1 MGKYLNKKFTL
12 GKKVIL
18 LLFFII
24 SSEQLICAVHN
35 KPFDSLEISLQL
47 TQNVNHNTFHEFYE
61 SKNGGKV
68 SFNTPFYWGNVQAS
82 FKLMPFIDRRE
93 NNANFIILQPD
104 IKWGKNIYLSD
115 KITWFNSV
123 GIGIDIFYFANKKF
137 SSIDGILLSFTE
149 KTESE
154 IVLSFSSKI
163 SHPLNNNIY
172 LNLEFSNDIIFTY
185 KKINLVDMHIG
196 MAYLITTP
204 RWIKLILE

>member
-18 LLFFII
+18 LLFFIT
-24 SSEQLICAVHN
+24 SSEQLICAQHIN
-35 KPFDSLEISLQL
+35 PFDSLEISLQL

-61 SKNGGKV
+61 SKNGGKA

-82 FKLMPFIDRRE
+82 FKLMPFIARRE

-137 SSIDGILLSFTE
+137 
-149 KTESE
+149 
-154 IVLSFSSKI
+154 
-163 SHPLNNNIY
+163 
-172 LNLEFSNDIIFTY
+172 
-185 KKINLVDMHIG
+185 
-196 MAYLITTP
+196 
-204 RWIKLILE
+204 

>member
-1 MGKYLNKKFTL
+1 M
-12 GKKVIL
+12 L
-18 LLFFII
+18 LLYFII
-24 SSEQLICAVHN
+24 SSEQLICAQHIN
-35 KPFDSLEISLQL
+35 PFDSLEISLQL

-61 SKNGGKV
+61 SKNGGKA

-82 FKLMPFIDRRE
+82 FKLMPFIARRE

-163 SHPLNNNIY
+163 SHSLNKNIY
-172 LNLEFSNDIIFTY
+172 LNLELSNDIIFTY

>member
-1 MGKYLNKKFTL
+1 M
-12 GKKVIL
+12 L
-18 LLFFII
+18 LLYFII
-24 SSEQLICAVHN
+24 SSEQLICAQHIN
-35 KPFDSLEISLQL
+35 PFDSLEISLQL

-61 SKNGGKV
+61 SKNGGKA

-82 FKLMPFIDRRE
+82 FKLMPFIARRE
-93 NNANFIILQPD
+93 NNANFIILQPN

-115 KITWFNSV
+115 KITLFNSV
-123 GIGIDIFYFANKKF
+123 GIGIDIFYFANNKF
-137 SSIDGILLSFTE
+137 SSIDGIFLSFTE

-163 SHPLNNNIY
+163 SHSLNKNIY
-172 LNLEFSNDIIFTY
+172 LNFELSNDIVFTY

>member
-1 MGKYLNKKFTL
+1 MVKYLDNKYRIEKRI
-12 GKKVIL
+12 IL
-18 LLFFII
+18 LLLFVI
-24 SSEQLICAVHN
+24 SSEQLICSVHN
-35 KPFDSLEISLQL
+35 NPFDYLEISIQL

-61 SKNGGKV
+61 SKNGGKA

-82 FKLMPFIDRRE
+82 FKLMPFIARRE

-115 KITWFNSV
+115 KITLFNSV

-163 SHPLNNNIY
+163 SHSLNNNIY

>member
-1 MGKYLNKKFTL
+1 MT
-12 GKKVIL
+12 
-18 LLFFII
+18 
-24 SSEQLICAVHN
+24 SSEQLICAQHIN
-35 KPFDSLEISLQL
+35 PFDSLEISLQL

-82 FKLMPFIDRRE
+82 FKLMPFIARRE

-123 GIGIDIFYFANKKF
+123 GFGIIIFYFSDNKF
-137 SSIDGILLSFTE
+137 SSIDDILFFVE

-154 IVLSFSSKI
+154 FGLSFSSKI
-163 SHPLNNNIY
+163 SHSLNKNIR

-185 KKINLVDMHIG
+185 KKINLVDIHIG
-196 MAYLITTP
+196 MAYLIKTP
-204 RWIKLILE
+204 KWIKLILE